1 MKKAQP
7 LEVWCLNYGNRAQA
21 FYYTLCC
28 LEECYDTQLNSQ
40 EEWSAIDLETG
51 VNKKI
56 ILLYGKDEF
65 VV

>member
-7 LEVWCLNYGNRAQA
+7 HEAWCLNYNAGEKALC
-21 FYYTLCC
+21 YTLSC
-28 LEECYDTQLNSQ
+28 LEECYDTQFNSQ

-65 VV
+65 VD

>member
-7 LEVWCLNYGNRAQA
+7 HEVWCLNYTDVPA
-21 FYYTLCC
+21 FYYTLECI
-28 LEECYDTQLNSQ
+28 EESFDTQSNCQ

-51 VNKKI
+51 VNKNI

-65 VV
+65 IV